1 MANKTPEKKK
11 KRGLF
16 RFFHDVK
23 GEFKKIAWPSK
34 KSAMK
39 NTLVV
44 LGVVAIVGVSIWV
57 IDLVLGLLMSLLFSA
72 A

>member
-11 KRGLF
+11 RGSF

-23 GEFKKIAWPSK
+23 GEFKKIVWPSK
-34 KSAMK
+34 NSSLK

-44 LGVVAIVGVSIWV
+44 LGVVVALGVFVWAFDAI
-57 IDLVLGLLMSLLFSA
+57 LGLIISLMFGK
-72 A
+72 